1 MGYDCWSVEYIT
13 NSMSA
18 SHNCRTQIKTL
29 FGSDTGYRSSSGTD
43 LYERSCRYVDYL
55 GVNK

>member
-1 MGYDCWSVEYIT
+1 
-13 NSMSA
+13 MSA